1 MIYNVVRVKKYFVPN
16 LMSPI
21 AKSNSRKESHYE
33 KMKTFKQQF
42 FAGTLILL
50 MLFTLFALAANVN
63 AASKRIKALKAY
75 QKKLTRLD
83 SRYNKFALIYLDK
96 DSIPELL
103 ITPDFSVHAVAGE
116 VYTYTGGKLKQL
128 KYAGSDCGRLIYSK
142 KKSVVSNSAWINGY
156 GAVST
161 FYRFNKKGKRTKLK
175 TFEESYLPKTLY
187 KINGKKVSKKKFNSE
202 YKKIVKK
209 YPLKEIWPSD
219 TFNLTPNNINNLV
232 KNYKS
237 FIITG
242 KKH

>member
-1 MIYNVVRVKKYFVPN
+1 MK
-16 LMSPI
+16 
-21 AKSNSRKESHYE
+21 

-50 MLFTLFALAANVN
+50 MLFTLFAPAANVN
-63 AASKRIKALKAY
+63 AASKRTKALKAY

-103 ITPDFSVHAVAGE
+103 ITPDFSVHAVTGE

-128 KYAGSDCGRLIYSK
+128 KYAVSDYGRLIYSK

-175 TFEESYLPKTLY
+175 TFEEAYLPKTLY

-209 YPLKEIWPSD
+209 YPLKEIWPSN
-219 TFNLTPNNINNLV
+219 TFNLTTDNINNLV

>member
-1 MIYNVVRVKKYFVPN
+1 MKK
-16 LMSPI
+16 I
-21 AKSNSRKESHYE
+21 
-33 KMKTFKQQF
+33 KTFKQQF

-50 MLFTLFALAANVN
+50 MLFTLFAPAANVN
-63 AASKRIKALKAY
+63 AASKRTKALKAY
-75 QKKLTRLD
+75 QKKLTSLD
-83 SRYNKFALIYLDK
+83 SRYNKFALIYLNK

-128 KYAGSDCGRLIYSK
+128 KYAGSDYGRLIYSK

-175 TFEESYLPKTLY
+175 TFEEAYLPKTLY

-202 YKKIVKK
+202 YKKMVKK
-209 YPLKEIWPSD
+209 YPLKEIWPSV
-219 TFNLTPNNINNLV
+219 TFNLTTDNINNLV

-242 KKH
+242 KKY

>member
-1 MIYNVVRVKKYFVPN
+1 MKK
-16 LMSPI
+16 I
-21 AKSNSRKESHYE
+21 
-33 KMKTFKQQF
+33 KTFKQQF

-50 MLFTLFALAANVN
+50 LLFTLFAPAANVN
-63 AASKRIKALKAY
+63 AASKRTKALTAY

-83 SRYNKFALIYLDK
+83 SRYNKFALIYLNK

-128 KYAGSDCGRLIYSK
+128 KYAGSDYGRLIYSK

-161 FYRFNKKGKRTKLK
+161 FYRFNKKGKGTKLK
-175 TFEESYLPKTLY
+175 TFEEASLPKTLY

-202 YKKIVKK
+202 YKKMVKK
-209 YPLKEIWPSD
+209 YPLKEIWPSV
-219 TFNLTPNNINNLV
+219 TFNLTTDNINNLV

-242 KKH
+242 KKF

>member
-1 MIYNVVRVKKYFVPN
+1 MK
-16 LMSPI
+16 
-21 AKSNSRKESHYE
+21 

-50 MLFTLFALAANVN
+50 MLFTLFAPTANVN
-63 AASKRIKALKAY
+63 AASKRTKALTAY

-96 DSIPELL
+96 DPIPELL

-128 KYAGSDCGRLIYSK
+128 KYAGSDYGRLIYSK

-161 FYRFNKKGKRTKLK
+161 FYRFNKKGKGTKLK
-175 TFEESYLPKTLY
+175 TFEEASLPKTLY

-202 YKKIVKK
+202 YKKMIKK
-209 YPLKEIWPSD
+209 YPLKEIWPSV
-219 TFNLTPNNINNLV
+219 TFNLTTNNINNLV

-242 KKH
+242 KKF

>member
-1 MIYNVVRVKKYFVPN
+1 MKK
-16 LMSPI
+16 I
-21 AKSNSRKESHYE
+21 
-33 KMKTFKQQF
+33 KTFKQQF

-50 MLFTLFALAANVN
+50 MLFTLFAPAANVN
-63 AASKRIKALKAY
+63 AASKRTKALKAY
-75 QKKLTRLD
+75 QKKLTSLD
-83 SRYNKFALIYLDK
+83 SRYNKFALIYLNK

-128 KYAGSDCGRLIYSK
+128 KYAGSDYGRLIYSK

-175 TFEESYLPKTLY
+175 TFEEAYLPKTLY

-209 YPLKEIWPSD
+209 YPLKEIWPSV
-219 TFNLTPNNINNLV
+219 TFNLTTDNINNLV

-242 KKH
+242 KKF

>member
-1 MIYNVVRVKKYFVPN
+1 MKK
-16 LMSPI
+16 I
-21 AKSNSRKESHYE
+21 
-33 KMKTFKQQF
+33 KTFKQQF

-50 MLFTLFALAANVN
+50 MLFTLFAPAANVN
-63 AASKRIKALKAY
+63 AASKRTKALKAY
-75 QKKLTRLD
+75 QKKLTSLD
-83 SRYNKFALIYLDK
+83 SRYNKFALIYLNK

-128 KYAGSDCGRLIYSK
+128 KYAGSDYGRLIYSK

-175 TFEESYLPKTLY
+175 TFEEAYLPKTLY

-209 YPLKEIWPSD
+209 YPLKEIWPSN
-219 TFNLTPNNINNLV
+219 TFNLTTDNINNLV

-242 KKH
+242 KKF

>member
-1 MIYNVVRVKKYFVPN
+1 MK
-16 LMSPI
+16 
-21 AKSNSRKESHYE
+21 

-50 MLFTLFALAANVN
+50 MLFTLFAPTANVN
-63 AASKRIKALKAY
+63 AASKRTKALTAY

-96 DSIPELL
+96 DPIPELL

-128 KYAGSDCGRLIYSK
+128 KYAGSDYGRLIYSK

-161 FYRFNKKGKRTKLK
+161 FYRFNKKGKGTKLK
-175 TFEESYLPKTLY
+175 TFEEASLPKTLY

-202 YKKIVKK
+202 YKKMIKK
-209 YPLKEIWPSD
+209 YPLKEIWPSV
-219 TFNLTPNNINNLV
+219 TFNLTTDNINNLV

-242 KKH
+242 KKF

>member
-1 MIYNVVRVKKYFVPN
+1 MKK
-16 LMSPI
+16 I
-21 AKSNSRKESHYE
+21 
-33 KMKTFKQQF
+33 KTFKQQF

-50 MLFTLFALAANVN
+50 LLFTLFAPAANVN
-63 AASKRIKALKAY
+63 AASKRTKALTAY

-83 SRYNKFALIYLDK
+83 SRYNKFALIYLNK

-128 KYAGSDCGRLIYSK
+128 KYAGSDYGRLIYSK

-161 FYRFNKKGKRTKLK
+161 FYRFNKKGKGTKLK
-175 TFEESYLPKTLY
+175 TFEEASLPKTLY

-202 YKKIVKK
+202 YKKMIKK
-209 YPLKEIWPSD
+209 YPLKEIWPSV
-219 TFNLTPNNINNLV
+219 TFNLTTDNINNLV

-242 KKH
+242 KKF

>member
-1 MIYNVVRVKKYFVPN
+1 MK
-16 LMSPI
+16 
-21 AKSNSRKESHYE
+21 

-50 MLFTLFALAANVN
+50 LLFTLFAPAANVN
-63 AASKRIKALKAY
+63 AASKRTKALTAY

-83 SRYNKFALIYLDK
+83 SRYNKFALIYLNK

-128 KYAGSDCGRLIYSK
+128 KYAGSDYGRLIYSK

-156 GAVST
+156 GAIST
-161 FYRFNKKGKRTKLK
+161 FYRFNKKGKGTKLK
-175 TFEESYLPKTLY
+175 KFEEAYLPKTLY

-202 YKKIVKK
+202 YKKMVKK

-219 TFNLTPNNINNLV
+219 TFNLTTQNINNLT

-237 FIITG
+237 FVVTG
-242 KKH
+242 NNY

>member
-1 MIYNVVRVKKYFVPN
+1 MKK
-16 LMSPI
+16 I
-21 AKSNSRKESHYE
+21 
-33 KMKTFKQQF
+33 KTFKQQF

-50 MLFTLFALAANVN
+50 LLFTLFAPAANVN
-63 AASKRIKALKAY
+63 AASKRTKALTAY

-128 KYAGSDCGRLIYSK
+128 KYAGSDYGRLIYSK

-161 FYRFNKKGKRTKLK
+161 FYRFNKKGKGTKLK
-175 TFEESYLPKTLY
+175 TFEEASLPKTLY

-202 YKKIVKK
+202 YKKMIKK
-209 YPLKEIWPSD
+209 YPLKEIWPSV
-219 TFNLTPNNINNLV
+219 TFNLTTDNINNLV

-242 KKH
+242 KKF

>member
-1 MIYNVVRVKKYFVPN
+1 MKK
-16 LMSPI
+16 I
-21 AKSNSRKESHYE
+21 
-33 KMKTFKQQF
+33 KTFKQQF

-50 MLFTLFALAANVN
+50 MLFTLFAPAANVN
-63 AASKRIKALKAY
+63 AASKRTKALTAY
-75 QKKLTRLD
+75 QKKLTSLD
-83 SRYNKFALIYLDK
+83 SRYNKFALIYLNK

-128 KYAGSDCGRLIYSK
+128 KYAGSDYGRLIYSK

-161 FYRFNKKGKRTKLK
+161 FYRFNKKGKGTKLK
-175 TFEESYLPKTLY
+175 TFEEASLPKTLY

-202 YKKIVKK
+202 YKKMIKK
-209 YPLKEIWPSD
+209 YPLKEIWPSV
-219 TFNLTPNNINNLV
+219 TFNLTTDNINNLV

-242 KKH
+242 KKF